1 MTEKKAEL
9 VVEVDKYAPS
19 KNYRMSKPLKRL
31 LMLGKF
37 KSNEDRNSW
46 KRMCISAEVFAD
58 SVERAVYDKP
68 VGKNGYTTE
77 FVTD

>member
-1 MTEKKAEL
+1 MTEKTV
-9 VVEVDKYAPS
+9 VVEVDKYAPG

-37 KSNEDRNSW
+37 KTEQDRNSW
-46 KRMCISAEVFAD
+46 KRMCISAEVYAAT
-58 SVERAVYDKP
+58 VERAVYDKP

-77 FVTD
+77 ID